1 MTGTADLC
9 DAREDVQPCELPFRG
24 FGRKRRFAGPMRTVR
39 ANGDIVA
46 IRETLAQPGL
56 GHVLVID
63 AGGSVRAFFGDFMA
77 GLVAANQWA
86 GVVVNGG
93 ARDSDEIDRMEVGVK
108 ALGTHPRRGERTGKG
123 ERDVPVTFGGVTFV
137 PGRWLVAD
145 ADGVVVLPEGVTD
158 TP

>member
-9 DAREDVQPCELPFRG
+9 DAREDVQACTLALRG
-24 FGRKRRFAGPMRTVR
+24 FGRRRRFAGPIRTVL
-39 ANGDIVA
+39 ANGDILT
-46 IRETLAQPGL
+46 IREVLSEPGL

-63 AGGSVRAFFGDFMA
+63 AAGSVHAYFGDFMA
-77 GLVAANQWA
+77 GLVLRNQWA

-93 ARDSDEIDRMEVGVK
+93 ARDSAELDRLEIGVK

-123 ERDVPVTFGGVTFV
+123 VREVPVNFGGVTFL

-145 ADGVVVLPEGVTD
+145 DDGVVVLPEGMAD
-158 TP
+158 SP

>member
-9 DAREDVQPCELPFRG
+9 DAREDVQACALAFRS
-24 FGRKRRFAGPMRTVR
+24 FGLRHRFAGPVRTVR
-39 ANGDIVA
+39 AHGDIMV
-46 IRETLAQPGL
+46 IREVLSEPGL

-63 AGGSVRAFFGDFMA
+63 ADGSARAFFGDFMA
-77 GLVAANQWA
+77 GLAVSNQWA

-93 ARDSDEIDRMEVGVK
+93 ARDSVEIDLMDVGVK

-123 ERDVPVTFGGVTFV
+123 EREVPVTFGGVTFV

-145 ADGVVVLPEGVTD
+145 SDGVVVLPEGLAD